1 LEYKVEQFTNSQIYE
16 EIGNIV
22 SQFSLYQ
29 CQDCAKTVLNWLA
42 ENDIEG
48 KLLQLRTRYNDENY
62 IISDRLGN
70 EQAITTNGKY
80 YGVEVRG

>member
-1 LEYKVEQFTNSQIYE
+1 MEQFTNSQIYE

-62 IISDRLGN
+62 IISDRLSN

>member
-1 LEYKVEQFTNSQIYE
+1 VEQFTNSQIYE

-62 IISDRLGN
+62 IISDRLSN

>member
-1 LEYKVEQFTNSQIYE
+1 MEQFTNSQIYE

-29 CQDCAKTVLNWLA
+29 CQYCAKTVLNWLA

-62 IISDRLGN
+62 IISDRLSN